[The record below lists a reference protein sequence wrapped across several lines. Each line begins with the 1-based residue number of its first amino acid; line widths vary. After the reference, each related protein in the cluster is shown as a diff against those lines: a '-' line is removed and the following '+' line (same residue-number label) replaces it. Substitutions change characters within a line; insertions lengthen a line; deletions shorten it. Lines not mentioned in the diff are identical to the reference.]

1 MARRIEVNKPRGASE
16 DEAQRLLARIL
27 PPSWIVTTNIKEHM
41 FPGRRKPEL
50 DCILLAPLGLFVLD
64 FKNFRGVIT
73 PMLNQAWG
81 GVEESSANPLE
92 QIKDN
97 LFPLKDLFE
106 QQDERLRDLWI
117 ESLIGLTNESV
128 ELDWRSSD
136 LHADA
141 RMHVALLGEV
151 EAKARQIAATKR
163 MALDSDL
170 ASKILAALKPTSL
183 PNELF
188 SGFDWSG
195 ASAVG
200 EGATARPRSGENA
213 RANGQAPFELSSY
226 DMELT
231 IDETTVPGPSSPE
244 DYGEADPIS
253 GLPRELRIAH
263 AHAIFDQ
270 NYTNRDKLSEAY
282 HRAAYS
288 LSAREREEFDDDLYR
303 VLFELEKGVLTT
315 VINAEMKA
323 RPPVE
328 NE

>member
-64 FKNFRGVIT
+64 FKNFGGVIT

-81 GVEESSANPLE
+81 GVDESSANPLE

-106 QQDERLRDLWI
+106 QQDGRLKDLWI
-117 ESLIGLTNESV
+117 ESLIVLTNESV

-151 EAKARQIAATKR
+151 ETKVRQIAATKR
-163 MALDSDL
+163 MALDPDL

-183 PNELF
+183 PNGLF
-188 SGFDWSG
+188 AGSDWAG
-195 ASAVG
+195 ASTVSDS
-200 EGATARPRSGENA
+200 ATACPRSSKNA
-213 RANGQAPFELSSY
+213 RANAQASFEPSSY
-226 DMELT
+226 DMEVT
-231 IDETTVPGPSSPE
+231 IEETAAPGPSSPE
-244 DYGEADPIS
+244 EYGHVGPEL
-253 GLPRELRIAH
+253 GLPPEQQLAQAH
-263 AHAIFDQ
+263 LEFDCT
-270 NYTNRDKLSEAY
+270 YTDRGKLAEAY
-282 HRAAYS
+282 HKAVYG
-288 LSAREREEFDDDLYR
+288 LSAQEREEFDDDLYR
-303 VLFELEKGVLTT
+303 VLFELEKGELTT
-315 VINAEMKA
+315 VINAEMKVC
-323 RPPVE
+323 PPVE